1 MVTGRSHTQSVHS
14 VLLHLYYMME
24 KAELYGHKR
33 DQWFPCA
40 SRKVLT
46 AKGLT
51 MVYLGGE
58 EGDRTVNYLDCGGG

>member
-1 MVTGRSHTQSVHS
+1 
-14 VLLHLYYMME
+14 MME

-33 DQWFPCA
+33 DQWFPWA
-40 SRKVLT
+40 TRKELT

-51 MVYLGGE
+51 MVYLGEE